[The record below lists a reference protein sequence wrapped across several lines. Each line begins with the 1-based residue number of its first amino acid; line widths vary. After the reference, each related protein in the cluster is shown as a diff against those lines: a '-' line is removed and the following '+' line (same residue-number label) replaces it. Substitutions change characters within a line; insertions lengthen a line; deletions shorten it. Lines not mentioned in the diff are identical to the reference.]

1 MDSRSEN
8 LLNAVVNKS
17 GVEELSPP
25 LSRIEKIL
33 FKLNDSVSG
42 SNSEIGD
49 LDQPM
54 SRIEELLLKLN
65 DSISTSGGVT
75 SWNDLQDRPFGDET
89 VDSEIIP
96 ETEFAFEDAD
106 GMYVCQ
112 ITNDLSGIQA
122 GDTVKVILDG
132 TVYLCVAKE
141 AHGMVLIGNPSITG
155 MDFEDHNG
163 EPFYISPASQ
173 MIVTNLAGSTHR
185 VGVFGVSTTVV
196 PLDEKYIPSSIQRV
210 GYDVILNSSTEGS
223 EKKFRITVDDT
234 GTLTA
239 TAVITP

>member
-8 LLNAVVNKS
+8 L
-17 GVEELSPP
+17 LSPP

-89 VDSEIIP
+89 VNAEIVP
-96 ETEFAFEDAD
+96 ETEFAFED
-106 GMYVCQ
+106 GGGLYTCQ

-122 GDTVKVILDG
+122 GDIIKVILDG

-141 AHGMVLIGNPSITG
+141 KYGTVVIGNPSISG

-163 EPFYISPASQ
+163 EPFYISPVSQ
-173 MIVTNLAGSTHR
+173 MIATNLAGSTHR

-196 PLDEKYIPSSIQRV
+196 PLDEKYIPPSIQRV

-223 EKKFRITVDDT
+223 KKKFRIAVDDT
-234 GTLTA
+234 GTLTV

>member
-1 MDSRSEN
+1 MDAKMIALAKAFSSRS
-8 LLNAVVNKS
+8 
-17 GVEELSPP
+17 
-25 LSRIEKIL
+25 
-33 FKLNDSVSG
+33 
-42 SNSEIGD
+42 
-49 LDQPM
+49 
-54 SRIEELLLKLN
+54 
-65 DSISTSGGVT
+65 GVT

-89 VDSEIIP
+89 VDAEIIP

-106 GMYVCQ
+106 GLYICQ

-122 GDTVKVILDG
+122 GDIVKVILDG

-141 AHGMVLIGNPSITG
+141 KYGMVVIGNPSITG
-155 MDFEDHNG
+155 MDFGDNNG
-163 EPFYISPASQ
+163 EPFYISPVEQ
-173 MIVTNLAGSTHR
+173 VIVTNLAGSTHR

-239 TAVITP
+239 TDVTT